1 MGRNHGEGYII
12 GCVNKGMVSAGY
24 NVAGITAYNCPYM
37 ELRDCLN
44 MGLIAANG
52 NRGSAVGITDVNDFR
67 RVERCINVGELRS
80 GGQGAIASVNTGG
93 IYDCYYLTG
102 TLFDNEGGRYPAT
115 CTDTTGLLT
124 EVQMA
129 DQSSFVNFDFES
141 MWTMDNNLRHP
152 YPTALMKDDQLKN
165 LYKFQ
170 YIADHNDAVDSSMQ
184 YLEIMTMLL
193 MRMRRR

>member
-1 MGRNHGEGYII
+1 
-12 GCVNKGMVSAGY
+12 
-24 NVAGITAYNCPYM
+24 
-37 ELRDCLN
+37 
-44 MGLIAANG
+44 
-52 NRGSAVGITDVNDFR
+52 
-67 RVERCINVGELRS
+67 
-80 GGQGAIASVNTGG
+80 
-93 IYDCYYLTG
+93 
-102 TLFDNEGGRYPAT
+102 
-115 CTDTTGLLT
+115 
-124 EVQMA
+124 MA